1 MPASVL
7 GACVLRFLSLFFSY
21 SPPPSLRP
29 PFSKKAPNVWH
40 CADYIKH
47 NISVCAWIC
56 VCTVVL
62 WCVCVCVFVWAA
74 EVLPLRRQSLQ
85 GPRSFVAS
93 HPLPLH
99 LTNYCATSTPLMRPG
114 TCPSVLLWARLVS
127 LYWYRKKTPSHPA
140 LWRDFFFYF
149 LFFFFSRSDA
159 VN

>member
-1 MPASVL
+1 MRASVL
-7 GACVLRFLSLFFSY
+7 GACVLRFHSLFFHI
-21 SPPPSLRP
+21 PLLPPS
-29 PFSKKAPNVWH
+29 APHFLKRLLMCDTVQ
-40 CADYIKH
+40 ITL
-47 NISVCAWIC
+47 NITFQFVHEFVFARLCSG
-56 VCTVVL
+56 
-62 WCVCVCVFVWAA
+62 VCVCVFVWAV

-149 LFFFFSRSDA
+149 LFFFFLRSDA